1 MVEPS
6 KFRSLVWE
14 MRFQLKEK
22 KIPNVGCNTLEML
35 VSLDKVNKFLV
46 FLLDSYRNLNRQ
58 FGK

>member
-22 KIPNVGCNTLEML
+22 KIPNVGYNTLGMP
-35 VSLDKVNKFLV
+35 VSLDKVKKIASFSTR
-46 FLLDSYRNLNRQ
+46 LLS
-58 FGK
+58 